1 MIKNTENLAIRVGYI
16 CDKIVSNLM
25 YIRSSST
32 SLYTGFHGMI
42 KNKIRSFQIC
52 AQNLSTEFIPNLR
65 VFKLKPLTLLTGKWL
80 SKSLTKNARLPIG
93 KSICFSIK
101 IVQIIVTVFCE
112 EFCYEKIQLS

>member
-1 MIKNTENLAIRVGYI
+1 MIKNTENLAIRVRYI
-16 CDKIVSNLM
+16 CDKIFSNLM

-65 VFKLKPLTLLTGKWL
+65 VFKLKPLTHWKMAHKIFDEKRVSAHRKVSMFFNKKYDSRLRNMK
-80 SKSLTKNARLPIG
+80 TKFQ
-93 KSICFSIK
+93 K
-101 IVQIIVTVFCE
+101 
-112 EFCYEKIQLS
+112 